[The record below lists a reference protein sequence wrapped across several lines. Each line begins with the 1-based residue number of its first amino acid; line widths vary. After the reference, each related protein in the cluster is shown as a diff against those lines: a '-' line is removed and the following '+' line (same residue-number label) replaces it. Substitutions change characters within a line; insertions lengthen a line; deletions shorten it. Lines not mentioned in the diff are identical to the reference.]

1 MHRFPSK
8 RTTIIIILLLLPLLY
23 FFPAVIGKVGLL
35 DGDGWNYALGL
46 RILTAR
52 MAAEGNLPLWNPY
65 TFGGMPLLATIQVGA
80 LYPLNWLF
88 AVFPAGAASKISLLA
103 SFYLALI
110 GVYLYARSI
119 AVNRVGALAAGI
131 IFAFGGFMIAHI
143 EPTNII
149 ATAVWLPWILLAIER
164 LRQEL
169 TWRWMALTTLFPA
182 LQIIAGH
189 PQPTIYS
196 FLVIAAYSAF
206 SLARVEAGKRLRFA
220 GALALIA
227 VCGLLLS
234 APQWLPAMELQRQ
247 GERAQI
253 SYEIFS
259 AFAMPPRRLLTLIFP
274 FFFGGYAL
282 PPYQIRFWDSWW
294 ETKWICS
301 YAGLSGLLLTLAALL
316 GARRNRLV
324 WFWAGVGAI
333 ALGLAIG
340 PHLPFGINSLLYRV
354 PGLNL
359 FRCPYRHL
367 YEFSLALSVLAGIGA
382 SNLAQ
387 LEIKQ
392 AKRIARRAAL
402 LLTVLVV
409 GTTILYCFFLARM
422 GTLSPPPA
430 QAGSLA
436 NAEAWM
442 PLLFFAL
449 SLAALWLYVERRSMF
464 AGAAMLTVLLLDLAS
479 FGHFFYWRTL

>member
-294 ETKWICS
+294 ETK
-301 YAGLSGLLLTLAALL
+301 
-316 GARRNRLV
+316 
-324 WFWAGVGAI
+324 
-333 ALGLAIG
+333 
-340 PHLPFGINSLLYRV
+340 
-354 PGLNL
+354 
-359 FRCPYRHL
+359 
-367 YEFSLALSVLAGIGA
+367 
-382 SNLAQ
+382 
-387 LEIKQ
+387 
-392 AKRIARRAAL
+392 
-402 LLTVLVV
+402 
-409 GTTILYCFFLARM
+409 
-422 GTLSPPPA
+422 
-430 QAGSLA
+430 
-436 NAEAWM
+436 
-442 PLLFFAL
+442 
-449 SLAALWLYVERRSMF
+449 
-464 AGAAMLTVLLLDLAS
+464 
-479 FGHFFYWRTL
+479 